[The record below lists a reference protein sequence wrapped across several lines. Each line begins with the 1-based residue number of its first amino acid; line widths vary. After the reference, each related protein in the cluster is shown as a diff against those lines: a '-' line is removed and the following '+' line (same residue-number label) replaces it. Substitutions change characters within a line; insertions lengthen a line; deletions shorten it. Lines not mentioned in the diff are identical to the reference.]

1 MKKLL
6 FIIAFA
12 ITGVT
17 SAQTL
22 SASSSEKE
30 DNTKAATMMEKNPKI
45 EKQIKEQL
53 VKNEEL
59 GTMAIKHLKSDP
71 EVKSMMGK
79 LDTKNKG
86 SVNGIMKSVMSD
98 PKLAS
103 KVMDWV
109 NTNPEVLDYA
119 MNLIGM

>member
-103 KVMDWV
+103 KVLDWV